1 VTAGNV
7 LSQDALDAL
16 FAEAADLA
24 SLDLRRGPLP
34 AVLDTDMVRTG
45 LHYQLKN
52 GRPPRSVRT
61 AWAGAVRLFM
71 EYDTLAETAAR
82 LPRFAAQLGVAAAD
96 LRRVLNE
103 DWLPYTAVVRLPQA
117 LRQADP
123 RALEV
128 RARDADDFPAAAL
141 AALLSPCLLLTGN
154 YKHFGVLGVRTR
166 HQGVDGVMAVAAIT
180 VGEMQIQA
188 IITVP
193 AIPARA
199 AAAGVKWAADRA
211 GPAAW
216 VAVGAL
222 IGGGIWWY
230 CKQPPERR
238 DRIREAAVKAGTHL
252 METYATATEGV
263 YRARLPLRTSL
274 VPKPGHRTPVSAILR
289 ELALS
294 PGSLSAAQLAEL
306 LDPAARPPVAS
317 LRAFLRAHDTTVFR
331 QVRRGGFVLGSRYE
345 LSLRGSAAGILT
357 ALALSGGPAP
367 SAYCRR
373 PAGLPPPVPGP
384 GRCRPDSP
392 WHEP

>member
-1 VTAGNV
+1 VTAGRTQGV
-7 LSQDALDAL
+7 LTPDMVDAL
-16 FAEAADLA
+16 FAEAAELA
-24 SLDLRRGPLP
+24 SLDPRRGPLP

-45 LHYQLKN
+45 LHYQLRN

-61 AWAGAVRLFM
+61 AQAGAVRLFM

-82 LPRFAAQLGVAAAD
+82 LPRFAGQLGVPTAD

-103 DWLPYTAVVRLPQA
+103 DWLPYTGVVRLPQA
-117 LRQADP
+117 LRETDP
-123 RALEV
+123 RAREV
-128 RARDADDFPAAAL
+128 RDRDADDFPAAAL

-154 YKHFGVLGVRTR
+154 YKHFGGLGVRTR
-166 HQGVDGVMAVAAIT
+166 NQGVNGVMAVAAIG
-180 VGEMQIQA
+180 VGETRIQT
-188 IITVP
+188 IVMVP

-199 AAAGVKWAADRA
+199 AAAGVKWAAGRI

-216 VAVGAL
+216 VITGAL

-238 DRIREAAVKAGTHL
+238 DSIREAAVQAVTPL
-252 METYATATEGV
+252 VENYNTATEVVHRG
-263 YRARLPLRTSL
+263 RLQLRTCV
-274 VPKPGHRTPVSAILR
+274 VPRPGRRTPVSAILR

-294 PGSLSAAQLAEL
+294 PESLSAAQLAEL

-345 LSLRGSAAGILT
+345 LPLRERHRAQRDSPQK
-357 ALALSGGPAP
+357 SGGSQEGSGKPD
-367 SAYCRR
+367 C
-373 PAGLPPPVPGP
+373 GLRTPLNNPQALT
-384 GRCRPDSP
+384 R
-392 WHEP
+392 WQ